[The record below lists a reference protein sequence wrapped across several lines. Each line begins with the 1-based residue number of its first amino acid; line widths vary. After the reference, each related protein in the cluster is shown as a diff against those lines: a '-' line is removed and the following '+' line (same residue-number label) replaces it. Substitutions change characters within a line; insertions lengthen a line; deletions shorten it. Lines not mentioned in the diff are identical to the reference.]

1 MPVQPALFLQYGG
14 STAMHLSNSSS
25 EVFGGLYHMVSSGGG
40 AQREALIS
48 PLRCL
53 ATAPE
58 GMV

>member
-1 MPVQPALFLQYGG
+1 
-14 STAMHLSNSSS
+14 MHLSNSSS